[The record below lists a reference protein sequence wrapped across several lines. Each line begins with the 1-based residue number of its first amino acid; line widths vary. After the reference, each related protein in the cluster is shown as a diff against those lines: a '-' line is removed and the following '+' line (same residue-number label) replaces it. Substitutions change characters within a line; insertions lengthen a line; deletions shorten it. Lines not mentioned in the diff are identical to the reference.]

1 MTVLRG
7 SPTEPE
13 NGVPP
18 ASSAA
23 DTPLPLVPG
32 AAPTALRTIRRL
44 GTPLPRLLCL
54 GGILL
59 AGWFASAGEVQ
70 TVHVPMRD
78 GTRLATDLYLPD
90 GTGPWPV
97 ILIRTPYSK
106 AALANVGTDGMQR
119 GYAMVIQDC
128 RGRFASEG
136 DNLPFEH
143 DAVDGPAT
151 LEWVLRQPWCN
162 RRIGTWGGSALAIT
176 QFQLAG
182 QDAPQPRAQYL
193 VVGEPNLY
201 AGIYPGGVF
210 KKAMVEDWLRM
221 SKFADTALAHWVKH
235 PRYDAYWAARDATR
249 RFPRVTAAAVHV
261 GGWYDI
267 FARGTVRAFLGYQNE
282 GGPGARGRQKLVMGP
297 WAHAVGQTRVGD
309 WTLPDTA
316 RQPPSDLLDP
326 WAWFAEQLQGHE
338 PRLARLPPVTYYVLG
353 DMDDPHAPGREWRT
367 AREWPPP
374 ESRLVPWYLHADATL
389 GPDRPASPHG
399 EQEYVYD
406 PDAPVPTR
414 GGPQLT
420 LPAGPVDQAPVETR
434 PDVLVFTSA
443 PLTRPLELTGDVQA
457 RLWIRSDAP
466 DTDVFVRLCDVYPDG
481 RSFNLVE
488 GALRLR
494 FRHGFDREV
503 LLVPNQV
510 EPVAVELGPIS
521 VVINRGHRLRVQ
533 VTSCSAPGYDPN
545 PNHGGPFRSAGPAR
559 KARNTVLLNRE
570 AASHLLFPVCGADF

>member
-1 MTVLRG
+1 MTRVLR
-7 SPTEPE
+7 
-13 NGVPP
+13 
-18 ASSAA
+18 
-23 DTPLPLVPG
+23 
-32 AAPTALRTIRRL
+32 
-44 GTPLPRLLCL
+44 LCL
-54 GGILL
+54 LL
-59 AGWFASAGEVQ
+59 LIGWPAQGGEVQ
-70 TVHVPMRD
+70 TILLPMRD
-78 GTRLATDLYLPD
+78 GTRLATDVYLPD
-90 GTGPWPV
+90 GTGPWPA
-97 ILIRTPYSK
+97 ILVRTPYNK
-106 AALANVGTDGMQR
+106 ATLANVGTEGMQR

-143 DAVDGPAT
+143 DAVDGPDT
-151 LEWVLRQPWCN
+151 LEWLLRQPWCN
-162 RRIGTWGGSALAIT
+162 GRVGTWGGSALAIT

-182 QDAPQPRAQYL
+182 HDAPQPRAQYL

-221 SKFADTALAHWVKH
+221 SRFADTALAHWVTR

-249 RFPRVTAAAVHV
+249 RFARVTAAAVHV

-309 WTLPDTA
+309 WTLPDGA
-316 RQPPSDLLDP
+316 RRPPSDLLDP
-326 WAWFAEQLQGHE
+326 WAWFDEQLQGRQ
-338 PRLARLPPVTYYVLG
+338 PRLTRLPPVTYYVLG
-353 DMDDPHAPGREWRT
+353 DVAEPGAPGLEWRT
-367 AREWPPP
+367 TREWPPP
-374 ESRLVPWYLHADATL
+374 ESRPVPWYLHANATFA
-389 GPDRPASPHG
+389 PDRPMSAHG
-399 EQEYVYD
+399 EREYIYD

-420 LPAGPVDQAPVETR
+420 LPAGPVEQRPVEER
-434 PDVLVFTSA
+434 SDVLVFTSA
-443 PLTRPLELTGDVQA
+443 PLARPLELTGDVRA

-488 GALRLR
+488 GALRAR

-503 LLVPNQV
+503 FLVPNQV
-510 EPVAVELGPIS
+510 EPVSVELGPIS
-521 VVINRGHRLRVQ
+521 VVINRGHRLRVH
-533 VTSCSAPGYDPN
+533 VTSSSAPGYDPN
-545 PNHGGPFRSAGPAR
+545 PNHGGPFRSAIPAR
-559 KARNTVLLNRE
+559 KARNAVLLNRE
-570 AASHLLFPVCGADF
+570 CPSHLLLPVCGDRF